1 MTTNRPRQF
10 PDRQERDR
18 RAQRQEDRADRDQ
31 DHRHQQSWAEFGMR
45 AFFLVVFVVA
55 GLLVIASGW
64 KIPGVMVVC
73 LVAPKHR
80 H

>member
-1 MTTNRPRQF
+1 
-10 PDRQERDR
+10 
-18 RAQRQEDRADRDQ
+18 
-31 DHRHQQSWAEFGMR
+31 MR

-80 H
+80 HSTEDPPAQKKERARE